1 MTSVRTDDFPRFGY
15 RAIPLIPWDALA
27 EVASYVTPLD
37 TRSRTHVRPAA
48 LTFRLLAAAAVLFL
62 SACAAGSGSHACGP
76 QVADQDFDLPQFQGK
91 LVDGADVDLA
101 DYREGTVVLNVWGAW
116 CAPCRVEA
124 PELKKAADALT
135 PAGVRFLGVDVRDS
149 TTAAAAFDAEFAI
162 PYPSVFDDPS
172 QLAADLGAT
181 SPPTTF
187 VAHDGVV
194 RSVIRGQTDAA
205 TIQCA
210 VDHVTRA

>member
-1 MTSVRTDDFPRFGY
+1 M
-15 RAIPLIPWDALA
+15 
-27 EVASYVTPLD
+27 
-37 TRSRTHVRPAA
+37 
-48 LTFRLLAAAAVLFL
+48 LFL

-76 QVADQDFDLPQFQGK
+76 QVADQNIDLPEFSGT
-91 LVDGADVDLA
+91 LVDGSGVELA
-101 DYREGTVVLNVWGAW
+101 DYRKGTVVLNVWGAW

-124 PELKKAADALT
+124 PELKKAAETLT
-135 PAGVRFLGVDVRDS
+135 PAGVRFLGIDVRDS
-149 TTAAAAFDAEFAI
+149 TTAAAAFDEEFAI

-187 VAHDGVV
+187 VARDGVV
-194 RSVIRGQTDAA
+194 QSVIRGQTDAA

-210 VDHVTRA
+210 VDYVNRA